1 MKKRRP
7 GLIACCLLTALALT
21 HSALAGDSSPADR
34 AAARA
39 LFDQA
44 RSLVAAGKHAEA
56 CPKLE
61 ESQRLDP
68 GMGTLFN
75 LADCY
80 EKIGR
85 TASAWTM
92 FLEVASQARGAAQ
105 AEKEKVA
112 RERAT
117 ALEPKLSRL
126 AVMVPQ
132 SSQVQGLEVRR
143 DGSSLGKA
151 MWNTALPVDPGSHK
165 IEVSAPGKKSWT
177 GSVQVTAQNA
187 SSSIE
192 VPALV
197 DDTAHA
203 DKASPPPSPTPPVDS
218 AVDSSADSTKD
229 GSTQRLLGL
238 VAGGVGVVGLGASM
252 VIGLGAKKK
261 VDDASPY
268 CSATVCSD
276 LRGVELRDDAR
287 SQANIATVVG
297 VIGGV
302 ALAGGAVLYLTAPSS
317 GKRKEARGPAGR
329 IAIGPGSIL
338 WRGEW

>member
-7 GLIACCLLTALALT
+7 GLVACCLLTALALS
-21 HSALAGDSSPADR
+21 HAALAGDSSPADR

-44 RSLVAAGKHAEA
+44 RSLVAEGKLAEA

-68 GMGTLFN
+68 GMGTAFN

-80 EKIGR
+80 EKMGR
-85 TASAWTM
+85 TTSAWTI
-92 FLEVASQARGAAQ
+92 FLEVASQARGAAL

-112 RERAT
+112 RERAA

-132 SSQVQGLEVRR
+132 SSQIPGLQVRR

-165 IEVSAPGKKSWT
+165 IEVSAPGKRKWT
-177 GSVQVTAQNA
+177 GTVEVPAQSA
-187 SSSIE
+187 SSTIA

-197 DDTAHA
+197 DDTGDA
-203 DKASPPPSPTPPVDS
+203 DKASSPSSRPSDADS
-218 AVDSSADSTKD
+218 ASGSPLGSPKD
-229 GSTQRLLGL
+229 GSTQRLIGL
-238 VAGGVGVVGLGASM
+238 IAGGVGVVGLGASV

-268 CSATVCSD
+268 CSATVCND

-287 SQANIATVVG
+287 SQANVATVVG
-297 VIGGV
+297 VIGTV
-302 ALAGGAVLYLTAPSS
+302 ALAGGAVLYFTAPSG
-317 GKRKEARGPAGR
+317 GKGREARRPAQG
-329 IAIGPGSIL
+329 IAIGPGSML